1 MVISGFIPA
10 IISFDKELSAL
21 RFYLNRALRIYTLRR
36 CRVLA
41 QPRQNAQQ
49 WREDP
54 VTAAEI
60 EGRLKQYSFDAVA
73 INAEVYV
80 QAERQVEMFK
90 NLMQGAHQRRIVL
103 L

>member
-1 MVISGFIPA
+1 
-10 IISFDKELSAL
+10 LSAL

-49 WREDP
+49 WREVP

-60 EGRLKQYSFDAVA
+60 DSFDAVA

-80 QAERQVEMFK
+80 QAERQAEMFK
-90 NLMQGAHQRRIVL
+90 NLMQGGAPAAHRLVMRD
-103 L
+103 